1 MAVVFRVTFPE
12 DVDKSNR
19 SFRFLNR
26 KLIVAIIIVA
36 AAGITFGIWFF
47 FISDSDNAID
57 TSDNFLPPNC
67 YSVNGKQIC
76 PSPKP

>member
-1 MAVVFRVTFPE
+1 VTYPE
-12 DVDKSNR
+12 DVDKANR
-19 SFRFLNR
+19 SSRFVSR
-26 KLIVAIIIVA
+26 KLILVTIIVLV
-36 AAGITFGIWFF
+36 AGITFGVWFF

-76 PSPKP
+76 PSPKS

>member
-1 MAVVFRVTFPE
+1 VTFPE
-12 DVDKSNR
+12 DVDKSNP
-19 SFRFLNR
+19 SSRFVSR
-26 KLIVAIIIVA
+26 KLILVTIIVLV
-36 AAGITFGIWFF
+36 AGITFGVWFF

-76 PSPKP
+76 PSPKS

>member
-12 DVDKSNR
+12 DVDKSNP
-19 SFRFLNR
+19 SSRFVSK
-26 KLIVAIIIVA
+26 KLILVIIIVLV
-36 AAGITFGIWFF
+36 AGITFGVWFF

-76 PSPKP
+76 PSPKS

>member
-1 MAVVFRVTFPE
+1 VTFRE

-19 SFRFLNR
+19 SFRFHNR
-26 KLIVAIIIVA
+26 KLILAIIIVA

-76 PSPKP
+76 PSPKS

>member
-1 MAVVFRVTFPE
+1 MTFPE
-12 DVDKSNR
+12 DVDKSNP
-19 SFRFLNR
+19 SSRFVSR
-26 KLIVAIIIVA
+26 KLILVTIIVLV
-36 AAGITFGIWFF
+36 AGITFGVWFF

-76 PSPKP
+76 PSPKS

>member
-1 MAVVFRVTFPE
+1 MTFPE

-26 KLIVAIIIVA
+26 KLILAIIIVA

-47 FISDSDNAID
+47 FTYSDNAID

-67 YSVNGKQIC
+67 YSINGKQIC
-76 PSPKP
+76 PSSKP

>member
-1 MAVVFRVTFPE
+1 VTFPE

-19 SFRFLNR
+19 SFRFHNR
-26 KLIVAIIIVA
+26 KLILGIIIVA